1 MVFYVIHV
9 LLFQV
14 RLAGLGVAKCKDTM
28 LYHNPLKGNKLRAM
42 RFKKPMLKHYKDLY
56 RKDWG
61 VEGVYFCQRKAY
73 TNDSILHPECDA
85 KWGKD

>member
-1 MVFYVIHV
+1 
-9 LLFQV
+9 
-14 RLAGLGVAKCKDTM
+14 
-28 LYHNPLKGNKLRAM
+28 M

-73 TNDSILHPECDA
+73 TNDSILHPACDA